1 MNIERRL
8 IHNFDWL
15 WLLALLLLSGAG
27 LTAIWSVT
35 NATGWDSY
43 LGRHTIF
50 LGAALLVFL
59 LLLYFDYHVYADFI
73 PAGYALALA
82 VLVLVLLVG
91 RTIHSNKSWIYL
103 GGMSFQPSEFV
114 KILVIV
120 ALARYYSEVENE
132 YLSLRELAIG
142 GLIVLLPMGLVVLQG
157 DLGTAVTYVPIY
169 VTLSLLAG
177 LRRSHLLLF
186 ALAAAIALP
195 SGWFLLRDYQRSRIE
210 TVFNPASDP
219 RHRGYQAL
227 QSQIA
232 VGSGR
237 FLGKGFKQGSQSQLG
252 FLPARQNDFVFAV
265 ISEERGFIGGMTVLS
280 LLLFI
285 SLRLLRAAR
294 EAKDKVGTMIV
305 AGVLGLFLF
314 HSMVNVG
321 MVVGLVPI
329 VGIPLPFVSAGGS
342 ALISFFAAMS
352 LCMNVNLRRFVN

>member
-15 WLLALLLLSGAG
+15 WLLAVLLLSGAG
-27 LTAIWSVT
+27 LVAIWSVT
-35 NATGWDSY
+35 NATGWNSY
-43 LGRHTIF
+43 LGRHVIF
-50 LGAALLVFL
+50 LGLALAFFL
-59 LLLYFDYHVYADFI
+59 LILYFDYHVYADFVA
-73 PAGYALALA
+73 AGYVLAIA

-103 GGMSFQPSEFV
+103 AGISVQPSEFV

-120 ALARYYSEVENE
+120 ALARYYSEVEGE
-132 YLSLRELAIG
+132 YLGLRELAIG
-142 GLIVLLPMGLVVLQG
+142 GLIVLLPVGLVVLQG
-157 DLGTAVTYVPIY
+157 DLGTAITYIPIY
-169 VTLSLLAG
+169 AALSLLAG
-177 LRRSHLLLF
+177 LRRRHLLLLT
-186 ALAAAIALP
+186 LAAAVALP
-195 SGWFLLRDYQRSRIE
+195 GGWLLLRDYQKSRIE
-210 TVFNPASDP
+210 SVLNPASDP
-219 RHRGYQAL
+219 LHRGYQAV

-265 ISEERGFIGGMTVLS
+265 ISEERGFVGSMTVLS

-285 SLRLLRAAR
+285 CLRLLRAAR

-314 HSMVNVG
+314 HATVNVG

-329 VGIPLPFVSAGGS
+329 VGIPLPLVSAGGS

-352 LCMNVNLRRFVN
+352 LCMNVHLRRFVN